1 MADIEYSSW
10 GYGYPSTSRPALSN
24 VTFALDPSQFT
35 LVIGESGSGKSTL
48 ARAINGLVPHFTGGR
63 ISGRLR
69 VTALDPVEMGPSR
82 MALRVGMVFQD
93 PESQFVLDTVED
105 EVAFALE
112 NAAVP
117 RDEMRRRVAETLDA
131 LGIGDLR
138 RRTLH
143 NLSGGEQQRVA
154 IASALVLR
162 PSVLVLD
169 EPTSQLDP
177 ATAAEVLDLLTDLN
191 KAGLSIVLVEHRLE
205 RVLPYVGRIV
215 SVAHGTAVASDPRS
229 VLATSVIAPPIIE
242 LARAMGLNPL
252 PLTPADIAQALGPRV
267 RAALPTMRR
276 QNPPAP
282 GDDVLRLAGVQAG
295 YDGTLVLHGVDLAV
309 REGEIVALIGRNGQG
324 KSTLLRTIV
333 GLVKPVAG
341 DVWVGGESVIGCDT
355 ATISRR
361 VAYLPQ
367 NPNALLYADTVADE
381 LNITRRNHGQPALDA
396 GEVEQWLARLR
407 LAGLANAF
415 PRDLSVG
422 ERERVAIGA
431 ITVTR
436 PRLLLLDEPTR
447 GLDYAAKR
455 ALAGL
460 LEDWRRDGCAALV
473 VSHDVE
479 FIAGMADR
487 VMALDKGRI
496 VADGPPAEVL
506 AGDPV
511 FTPQIAQAFPA
522 AGWITVADALAGL
535 RSPLPSGRAVEG
547 SGQPAAP
554 CALNSAP

>member
-1 MADIEYSSW
+1 MAEIEYSGW
-10 GYGYPSTSRPALSN
+10 GYAYPAARRPALSN
-24 VTFALDPSQFT
+24 VTLALEPSCFT
-35 LVIGESGSGKSTL
+35 LVIGESGAGKSTL
-48 ARAINGLVPHFTGGR
+48 TRAINGLVPHFTGGR
-63 ISGRLR
+63 VSGRLR
-69 VTALDPVEMGPSR
+69 VAGLNPVEMGPSR
-82 MALRVGMVFQD
+82 MALHVGMVFQD
-93 PESQFVLDTVED
+93 PEAQFVLDAVED

-117 RDEMRRRVAETLDA
+117 RDEMRRRVTETLDA
-131 LGIGDLR
+131 LGIGALR
-138 RRTLH
+138 RRALH
-143 NLSGGEQQRVA
+143 TLSGGEQQRVA

-162 PSVLVLD
+162 PSALALD

-177 ATAAEVLDLLTDLN
+177 ATAADVLDLLTDLN
-191 KAGLSIVLVEHRLE
+191 KAGLAIVLVEHRLE

-215 SVAHGTAVASDPRS
+215 SVANGTAVAGSPHS
-229 VLATSVIAPPIIE
+229 VLAASAIAPPVVE
-242 LARAMGLNPL
+242 LGRALGLDPL
-252 PLTPADIAQALGPRV
+252 PLTPADLAQALGPRV
-267 RAALPTMRR
+267 RAALPAARR
-276 QNPPAP
+276 QHTPAP
-282 GDDVLRLAGVQAG
+282 GDEVLRLTGVQAG
-295 YDGTLVLHGVDLAV
+295 YDGNLVLHGVDLAV

-333 GLVKPVAG
+333 GLVKPAAG
-341 DVWVGGESVIGCDT
+341 DVRVGGESVIDRDT

-381 LNITRRNHGQPALDA
+381 LNITRRNHGLPALDA
-396 GEVEQWLARLR
+396 GEVEHWLARLR

-487 VMALDKGRI
+487 VVALDKGCI
-496 VADGPPAEVL
+496 VADGPPADVL

-535 RSPLPSGRAVEG
+535 RSLVSSGNGAG
-547 SGQPAAP
+547 G
-554 CALNSAP
+554 